1 MSKRER
7 DRDRELKLKTESQN
21 QTPSTACFTLAT
33 AKERDSIFY
42 GNVDSWFI
50 MTFVSFR
57 FRWFNLGFYHH
68 LYANIITRIGA
79 LCAVCVYSFALF
91 TIVFRII
98 LAL

>member
-42 GNVDSWFI
+42 GNVDGWFI

-57 FRWFNLGFYHH
+57 FVSDGLIWAF
-68 LYANIITRIGA
+68 ITI
-79 LCAVCVYSFALF
+79 YMP
-91 TIVFRII
+91 I
-98 LAL
+98 